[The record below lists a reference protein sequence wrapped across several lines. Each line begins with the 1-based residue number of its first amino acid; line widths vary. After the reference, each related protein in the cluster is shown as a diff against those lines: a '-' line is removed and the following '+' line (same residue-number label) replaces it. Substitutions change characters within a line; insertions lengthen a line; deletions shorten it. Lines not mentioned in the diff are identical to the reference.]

1 MLNRRQ
7 IRIKILQSLY
17 AFFQSDNK
25 SQHSGNKELMLSI
38 SKMYEMY
45 IFYLTLLV
53 ELVRHA
59 ELKSEEIKNRQISN
73 SQDAIVHQ
81 NFINNSFIKK
91 LSTND
96 SLNKAAGN
104 LSVNWVGDVKQD
116 IVKKLYNYLIKSENF
131 IDFSNEN
138 NVDFATDK
146 KSCITLFKKE
156 ICNFELIHHFFEEN
170 SIYWIDDVDHVCSMV
185 IKTLKSFNEDE
196 ENQEILL
203 PLWKED
209 EEQFAKE
216 LFQLT
221 LSNKDKYDLLL
232 ASYTKNWDKDRLA
245 KMDMILM
252 NMAINEASEFASIP
266 VKVTLNEYIEISK
279 FYSTPKSNGFIN
291 GILDNVFADLKKKGE
306 INKTGRGLIG

>member
-138 NVDFATDK
+138 NVDFATHK

-185 IKTLKSFNEDE
+185 IKTLKSFNENE

>member
-1 MLNRRQ
+1 ML
-7 IRIKILQSLY
+7 
-17 AFFQSDNK
+17 FFQSDNK